1 MRRMLVSGWLSLIG
15 MLVFVLLSPRFLLAA
30 SPNHTKTTFVEP
42 FDLVIPAADG
52 CSGEDVHV
60 FGDLDITVQTT
71 TDSSGGLHTE
81 VHLVPQLTGV
91 GLSTGLEYIAV
102 GPTHVVT
109 FINGTGASVL
119 SGVNITRLISPG
131 STDNLVLNQTIH
143 VTVNANGTTTVE
155 FDRVTF
161 VCRGQG

>member
-1 MRRMLVSGWLSLIG
+1 MALSHRDARFRSAL
-15 MLVFVLLSPRFLLAA
+15 PRFLLAA